1 MSMIPPASDRR
12 RNVIAQARQLVE
24 LKPVILDTETTGLDK
39 TAEIVDISIVDIDGS
54 VLFESL
60 VRPTRPIPADVIRI
74 HHITDAMVSKAPTW
88 PVIWPEIRACIIG
101 RVLAIY
107 NQEFDVRMMKQ
118 THAVYR
124 LPWREMLKT
133 QCVMQLYARF
143 RGEWDP
149 RHASYRLFSL
159 EAAGK
164 QCGIDLPNSH
174 RATADSL
181 LTRAVL
187 LYMAEADESP
197 AGSPR

>member
-1 MSMIPPASDRR
+1 MTAPASDRR
-12 RNVIAQARQLVE
+12 QNVIAQARQLLE
-24 LKPVILDTETTGLDK
+24 QKPVFLDTETTGLDK
-39 TAEIVDISIVDIDGS
+39 FAEIVDISIVDTDGS

-60 VRPTRPIPADVIRI
+60 VRPTKPIPADVTRI

-88 PVIWPEIRACIIG
+88 PVIWPEVRSCLVG

-118 THAVYR
+118 THMVYR

-133 QCVMQLYARF
+133 QCIMQLYARF

-149 RHASYRLFSL
+149 RHMSYRLFSL
-159 EAAGK
+159 DAAGK
-164 QCGIDLPNSH
+164 QSNITLPNSH

-181 LTRAVL
+181 LARAL
-187 LYMAEADESP
+187 LFYMAEADKSP
-197 AGSPR
+197 AGSPQ